1 MRQLNS
7 RGGEERGASVAVKSC
22 FVGVRVEPEQQRKLI
37 QLSVRAGEPG
47 NMSAGLRWALEQAR
61 VSGNELAE
69 LAEAPTGSRPERA
82 PVAA

>member
-1 MRQLNS
+1 MAAKS
-7 RGGEERGASVAVKSC
+7 R

-37 QLSVRAGEPG
+37 LLSVRAGEPG

-69 LAEAPTGSRPERA
+69 LAEVPTGSRPERA
-82 PVAA
+82 LVAA

>member
-1 MRQLNS
+1 MAAKS
-7 RGGEERGASVAVKSC
+7 R

-37 QLSVRAGEPG
+37 LLSVRAGEPG

-82 PVAA
+82 LVAA